1 MGKLAIQLLFL
12 ITFFLV
18 LVSHIL
24 PITSQEL
31 GEQAAVIMAHHLF
44 ILILFATHV

>member
-18 LVSHIL
+18 LVSRIL
-24 PITSQEL
+24 PATSQEV
-31 GEQAAVIMAHHLF
+31 GEAAVLMAFLVTGQHGLDY
-44 ILILFATHV
+44 